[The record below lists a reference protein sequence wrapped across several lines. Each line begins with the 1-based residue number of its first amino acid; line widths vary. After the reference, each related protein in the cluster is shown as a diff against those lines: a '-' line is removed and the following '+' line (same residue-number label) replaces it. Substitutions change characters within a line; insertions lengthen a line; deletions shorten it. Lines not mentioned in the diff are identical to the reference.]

1 MAESLYER
9 LGGAM
14 RISLIVDDVVKAHME
29 NPTIKARFLPYVEK
43 PDTVREVKQHMCN
56 FLGAGT
62 GGPETYAGRS
72 MPDTHRGMDISD
84 AEYDAAV
91 DDIMSTLQSHGIDE
105 ETRGDVKAMTD
116 SLKAEIVHI

>member
-1 MAESLYER
+1 MAGSLYER
-9 LGGAM
+9 LGGSV

-29 NPTIKARFLPYVEK
+29 NPTINARFLPYVDK
-43 PDTVREVKQHMCN
+43 PETVQQVKQHMCD

-84 AEYDAAV
+84 VEYDAAV
-91 DDIMSTLQSHGIDE
+91 DDIMSTLESHGIDR
-105 ETRGDVKAMTD
+105 ETRGEVKAITD